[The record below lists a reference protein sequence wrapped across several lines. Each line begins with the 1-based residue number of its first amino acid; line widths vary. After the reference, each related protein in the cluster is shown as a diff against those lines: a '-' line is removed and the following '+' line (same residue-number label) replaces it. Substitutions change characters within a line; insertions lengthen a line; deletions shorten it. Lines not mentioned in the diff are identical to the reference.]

1 VNGVRGLRVQDP
13 VQVGAYRL
21 VGRLGAGGMGEVFL
35 ARGPSGPAA
44 VKIVHSTLA
53 HDERFRRRFRREI
66 DIGRG
71 LTSPWT
77 AGLLDADADAPRP
90 WLASEYVAGPS
101 LRHAVEIAGP
111 LPASAAHV
119 LAAGLARALMDI
131 HGAGTTHHD
140 VSPAN
145 VLLAAERPRLVD
157 FGIARSATGGNV
169 TGSGMAVGTP
179 GFSAP
184 EHEGAAEPAPPAD
197 VFGAGAAIAYAATG
211 RCPFGAGPPMA
222 VLLRVADAPPDL
234 DGVPDRLRDLLM
246 ACLAKDPTARPTAA
260 ELVAALDPVPA
271 TGHRGWLPPGPV
283 FALAVDLE
291 RARDE
296 VLAPSASAVAPAG
309 AQRRAL
315 TRRALLRRGAL
326 VVGAGA
332 VAAGAVAVVRGTGSE
347 LPALAPPAGPSV
359 EWSRAVAEDIWALGV
374 GDGSVYAL
382 TNSVVHEL
390 RTSLGYAGWTAPNRA
405 AYGLQATTAECAVLA
420 GMVVVTTSTGV
431 VALDRSG
438 GQLLWDQQSLGRFV
452 RSFATDTEIA
462 VTSEGE
468 VRLLESRVGATRW
481 SGPLSARFSNRPL
494 LAAGSCF
501 VTGPDHVTAF
511 DSGTGRQLWRV
522 AVEDEGTQTES
533 SLAHSDGV
541 LVRVGDQSTVAL
553 DAATGA
559 QRWMAPVGAFSAGAD
574 PCVAIA
580 AGAVHVRANGVLMAL
595 DAGTGAVRWTA
606 PGSDGVRLAR
616 GPIEVAA
623 GVLVASDT
631 GRVQLRDRATGVVTW
646 EYAPPD
652 VRLRTLDVAAGSV
665 VLGVEPWLPIEGEG
679 RIDVLGLPT

>member
-1 VNGVRGLRVQDP
+1 MNGVRGLRVQDP

-101 LRHAVEIAGP
+101 LRHAVEVAGP
-111 LPASAAHV
+111 LPASAGHV

-179 GFSAP
+179 GFGAP
-184 EHEGAAEPAPPAD
+184 EHEGDAEPAPPAD
-197 VFGAGAAIAYAATG
+197 VFGAGAVIAYAVTG

-296 VLAPSASAVAPAG
+296 VLAPSVSAVAPAG
-309 AQRRAL
+309 GQRRAL
-315 TRRALLRRGAL
+315 NRRTLLRRGAL

-347 LPALAPPAGPSV
+347 LPALASPTGPTAR
-359 EWSRAVAEDIWALGV
+359 WSHVVPQKIWALGV
-374 GDGSVYAL
+374 GNGTLYAL
-382 TNSVVHEL
+382 TNSVVHQLLSE
-390 RTSLGYAGWTAPNRA
+390 SGHAGWTVPNHATRVLTA
-405 AYGLQATTAECAVLA
+405 ATVDVAVLA
-420 GMVVVTTSTGV
+420 DLVVLTTTTGV
-431 VALDRSG
+431 VALRESTG
-438 GQLLWDQQSLGRFV
+438 ELLWEQQSLGLFD
-452 RSFATDTEIA
+452 RSCVTAAGVA
-462 VTSEGE
+462 VTLDSE
-468 VRLLESRVGATRW
+468 VRVLQAGTGATRW
-481 SGPLSARFSNRPL
+481 SGSLPAPLSNRPL

-511 DSGTGRQLWRV
+511 DSGTGRQLWRA

-533 SLAHSDGV
+533 SLAHSDGL

-559 QRWMAPVGAFSAGAD
+559 QRWMAPVGAFSSGPD
-574 PCVAIA
+574 LCVAIA

-606 PGSDGVRLAR
+606 PGSDGVQLSL

-631 GRVQLRDRATGVVTW
+631 GRVQLRDRATGAVTW

-665 VLGVEPWLPIEGEG
+665 VLGVEPWLRIEGEG